1 MKILVLNCGS
11 SSIKYKLFDMTSGEV
26 MAQGGI
32 EKIGL
37 PGAFLKLTDKEGKK
51 VVIERESPGLS
62 TMASSLFLSVIDRRY
77 LWLYQGL

>member
-11 SSIKYKLFDMTSGEV
+11 SSIKYKLFDMTTKEV

-37 PGAFLKLTDKEGKK
+37 PGSFLKLTLPSAK
-51 VVIERESPGLS
+51 R
-62 TMASSLFLSVIDRRY
+62 
-77 LWLYQGL
+77 

>member
-37 PGAFLKLTDKEGKK
+37 PGAFLKLTDKEGKRWLSRERFPAINK
-51 VVIERESPGLS
+51 V
-62 TMASSLFLSVIDRRY
+62 SSLS
-77 LWLYQGL
+77 

>member
-37 PGAFLKLTDKEGKK
+37 PGAFLKLTDKECKK
-51 VVIERESPGLS
+51 
-62 TMASSLFLSVIDRRY
+62 LF
-77 LWLYQGL
+77 

>member
-37 PGAFLKLTDKEGKK
+37 PGAFLKLTQEGGYR
-51 VVIERESPGLS
+51 ERDPRPSRRHRVYPER
-62 TMASSLFLSVIDRRY
+62 VDRRY
-77 LWLYQGL
+77 LWLHQGL